1 LVIRP
6 VHFQTVDVN
15 ICQDQSYFTA
25 AGPQNQSGTYV
36 DSLQNAFGCDSVYV
50 SELTVHRTY
59 EDTLTFWLC
68 PDSAHWVQGVP
79 YFGTNTV
86 KEQLTTG
93 MGCDSINWYRL
104 LEVPVVPNVL
114 PEVVRIC
121 EGSLNFSLNPSIN
134 WTWNPGGNSPDITIS
149 DTGLY
154 TVQGVNSYGC
164 IIEDTVWVRNGCDP
178 SLYIPSIFTP
188 NGDGIN
194 DFFRAY
200 GTRISYYRL
209 EIFNRWGDLLFTSDK
224 IDQGW
229 DGNHLNLPSPV
240 GVYTYKISFEVEDN
254 LPFDTEP
261 RVGLVVLTR

>member
-1 LVIRP
+1 VEWPVHNLAETVFRCQGDAYTLPNGTSVNASGTYTSILQNQYGCDSSIQSTLVIRP

-15 ICQDQSYFTA
+15 ICQNQSYFTA

-93 MGCDSINWYRL
+93 MGCDSITWYRL

-164 IIEDTVWVRNGCDP
+164 II
-178 SLYIPSIFTP
+178 
-188 NGDGIN
+188 
-194 DFFRAY
+194 
-200 GTRISYYRL
+200 
-209 EIFNRWGDLLFTSDK
+209 
-224 IDQGW
+224 
-229 DGNHLNLPSPV
+229 
-240 GVYTYKISFEVEDN
+240 
-254 LPFDTEP
+254 
-261 RVGLVVLTR
+261 